1 MSLSLANA
9 LYSGNFFTAESE
21 YINHQLMKI
30 VSLDDENKTAVVEL
44 QKYVI
49 NSSADV
55 YKDNDKI
62 TVSLPYDE
70 FANLNLPIV
79 KSK

>member
-1 MSLSLANA
+1 
-9 LYSGNFFTAESE
+9 
-21 YINHQLMKI
+21 MKI

-62 TVSLPYDE
+62 IVSLPYDE